1 MWLSLLYLLC
11 CPTSYCFQTVLP
23 ENLCIRITAFSLQTP
38 SVLVIQHCN
47 VYSIHN
53 IVNIKLLTSPYFYC
67 HDLKFF
73 FQICLRLFASNCC
86 LEAD

>member
-1 MWLSLLYLLC
+1 MAKFIVFALLSYQLL
-11 CPTSYCFQTVLP
+11 LP
-23 ENLCIRITAFSLQTP
+23 VSFNGKPLIRITAFSLQTP
-38 SVLVIQHCN
+38 PVLVIQHCN
-47 VYSIHN
+47 VYNIHN

-73 FQICLRLFASNCC
+73 FKICLRLFASNCC